1 MADVAIVYKNVG
13 DGIENIETASKS
25 IISTMQAFGV
35 EAKDAMSIVD
45 SFNAV
50 GNRFAVSSAGVGEA
64 LLNSA
69 AALAAAGN
77 TIHESVALIAAANTT
92 IQDPSRVGTALKTVS
107 MYMRAAKTEAEE
119 AGISTEGMAD
129 SVSEL
134 REEILALTGR
144 EVDIMANVETGEYKS
159 TVEVLREL
167 SKVWD
172 KLSDTT
178 RTNITELI
186 GGGVRNAN
194 VISALM
200 KNFSIVDE
208 AMGVSM
214 DSAGSALAE
223 NEKYLDSIAGRIEK
237 MKASFEELSTS
248 VIDSG
253 LTKGI
258 ISIADALLQVATII
272 SDVAFDNFFTGFA
285 TLATGGGIAAF
296 IKNLD

>member
-223 NEKYLDSIAGRIEK
+223 NEKYLDSIAGRVEK
-237 MKASFEELSTS
+237 MKASFEALSTS
-248 VIDSG
+248 VVDSG